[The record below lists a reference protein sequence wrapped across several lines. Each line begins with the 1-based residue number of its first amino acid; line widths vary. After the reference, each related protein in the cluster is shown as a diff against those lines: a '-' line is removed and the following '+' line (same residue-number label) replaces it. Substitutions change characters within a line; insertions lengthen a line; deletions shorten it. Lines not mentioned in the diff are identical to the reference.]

1 MKNPIT
7 WFGAI
12 VFAMVVI
19 GATGLADFKLCF
31 GPVCYCNPKDKP

>member
-7 WFGAI
+7 WIGAFVVVI
-12 VFAMVVI
+12 AVI

-31 GPVCYCNPKDKP
+31 GPVGYCNQKDKP